1 MNEHTIN
8 EPKNGFT
15 FNWLN
20 LFLGAAICY
29 MMTNGAITD
38 DWTFYLNLGIAVVIH
53 ELGHVIMGKS
63 FGCAI
68 KEMQVFLLPF
78 VSYKPKHLSSWRHDV
93 QVAAVS
99 LRRLFRQRLS
109 LYRRQGC
116 LAAHADLCGRRVV

>member
-20 LFLGAAICY
+20 LFLGAAIRY

-68 KEMQVFLLPF
+68 KEMQVFLLPLRKLQAETPL
-78 VSYKPKHLSSWRHDV
+78 VWRLMAEYQMEPGISPAGWRHDV
-93 QVAAVS
+93 QVTAIS
-99 LRRLFRQRLS
+99 L
-109 LYRRQGC
+109 
-116 LAAHADLCGRRVV
+116 